1 MKFVHGRGMIMKQQ
15 NKKNDESQLGL
26 LMQDTLES
34 FFEYEDSINPSESH
48 KNNVKAKLEKL
59 ISTLK
64 VTNNKYLPE
73 IECLRHELD

>member
-1 MKFVHGRGMIMKQQ
+1 MAGAWKMKQML
-15 NKKNDESQLGL
+15 NKNDEMQLGL

-48 KNNVKAKLEKL
+48 KKNVKAKLEKL
-59 ISTLK
+59 ISVLK
-64 VTNNKYLPE
+64 ITNNKYLSE